1 MGGLRPCCGLRSSR
15 QYPSSTLG
23 GRQGSGVGTG
33 RPPSRAEGGEP
44 LVFREFTEFFPEPLN
59 AARDSGSTSGTLLS
73 FTCVLVQLS
82 AGEEELSSGRL
93 ETRLSAEKMALVGIQ
108 LVVSLLAASIMQK
121 MAPHCSFARWLL
133 CNGSLFRF
141 KHPSE
146 GELCALAGKQMPKQN
161 KRDRR
166 QNGESKPLTVPKDID
181 LHLEKAPVNVIDALV
196 LRFFL
201 EYQWLVDFAVYAMG
215 VFLFTECYYN
225 VVDASKEVNVG
236 ALWCV
241 LTVLFSV
248 KTLHTM
254 MSHYFRSEEGGERSV
269 CLAFGFL
276 SLLVAMLVLVVRE
289 DYLEFGLES
298 GFSNLF
304 DNLEV
309 FAKQQGYA
317 DWSIPVTKL
326 TVKLGL
332 AAVCAYIGALL
343 AFPGLRMAQTHLD
356 AVQLNSGRPFI
367 QILLQ
372 ISFLSPVIV
381 LVLWIKPI
389 ARDFLAN
396 APMGKTSI
404 TIVPSELFDSVR
416 LWIIVGLCVLRLALT
431 RYHLQAY
438 LNLAQKWVEQ
448 MKKEAGRIAAID
460 IQKKVTRV
468 FCYLTVITLQY
479 LVPIFLILF
488 STLSLKALGDF
499 SWGPGAED
507 TPGVTPALL
516 IPTAAPVLPGS
527 LDEDEEGVEDMD
539 EDVQATVAHLM
550 ASFTALRSVLTPLF
564 FRGFFAFLTWWV
576 AACQV
581 ISSLFGIYFH
591 QYLMQS

>member
-1 MGGLRPCCGLRSSR
+1 
-15 QYPSSTLG
+15 
-23 GRQGSGVGTG
+23 
-33 RPPSRAEGGEP
+33 
-44 LVFREFTEFFPEPLN
+44 
-59 AARDSGSTSGTLLS
+59 
-73 FTCVLVQLS
+73 
-82 AGEEELSSGRL
+82 
-93 ETRLSAEKMALVGIQ
+93 MALMGVQ
-108 LVVSLLAASIMQK
+108 LVVSLLAASIMQR
-121 MAPHCSFARWLL
+121 MAPHCSFARWLI

-146 GELCALAGKQMPKQN
+146 GELCALAGKQMPKQTR
-161 KRDRR
+161 RDRR

-181 LHLEKAPVNVIDALV
+181 LHLEKAPINAIDALV

-201 EYQWLVDFAVYAMG
+201 EYQWLVDFAVYATG
-215 VFLFTECYYN
+215 VFLITECYGS
-225 VVDASKEVNVG
+225 VVDASKEVNLG
-236 ALWCV
+236 AIWCV

-248 KTLHTM
+248 KTLHTL

-298 GFSNLF
+298 GFSSLF

-309 FAKQQGYA
+309 FVKQQGYA

-332 AAVCAYIGALL
+332 AALCAYIGALL
-343 AFPGLRMAQTHLD
+343 AFPGLRLAQTHLD
-356 AVQLNSGRPFI
+356 AIQMNSGRPLI
-367 QILLQ
+367 QILLHL
-372 ISFLSPVIV
+372 SFLSPVIV

-396 APMGKTSI
+396 APMGKTSV
-404 TIVPSELFDSVR
+404 TIVSSEAFDSMR
-416 LWIIVGLCVLRLALT
+416 LWIIVGSCVLRLALT

-460 IQKKVTRV
+460 IQRKVTRI

-479 LVPIFLILF
+479 LVPVFLILF
-488 STLSLKALGDF
+488 STLALKALGDF
-499 SWGPGAED
+499 SWSPGREQP
-507 TPGVTPALL
+507 PGVTPALVM
-516 IPTAAPVLPGS
+516 PTAAPVLPGG
-527 LDEDEEGVEDMD
+527 LDEDEEGMEDME
-539 EDVQATVAHLM
+539 EDIQATVARLSE
-550 ASFTALRSVLTPLF
+550 AFTALRSVLTPLF
-564 FRGFFAFLTWWV
+564 FRGFFAFMTWWV

-591 QYLMQS
+591 QYLMQN

>member
-1 MGGLRPCCGLRSSR
+1 MG
-15 QYPSSTLG
+15 
-23 GRQGSGVGTG
+23 V
-33 RPPSRAEGGEP
+33 
-44 LVFREFTEFFPEPLN
+44 
-59 AARDSGSTSGTLLS
+59 
-73 FTCVLVQLS
+73 
-82 AGEEELSSGRL
+82 
-93 ETRLSAEKMALVGIQ
+93 Q
-108 LVVSLLAASIMQK
+108 LVVSLLAASIMQR

-133 CNGSLFRF
+133 CSGSLFRF

-161 KRDRR
+161 RRDRWGGG
-166 QNGESKPLTVPKDID
+166 NGESKPLTVPKDID
-181 LHLEKAPVNVIDALV
+181 LHLDKAPVNVIDALV

-201 EYQWLVDFAVYAMG
+201 EYQWLVDFSIYATG
-215 VFLFTECYYN
+215 VFLFTECYYS
-225 VVDASKEVNVG
+225 VVDASKEFNIG

-241 LTVLFSV
+241 LTVLFSL
-248 KTLHTM
+248 KTLHTL

-276 SLLVAMLVLVVRE
+276 SLLIAMLVLVVRE

-304 DNLEV
+304 DNLEI
-309 FAKQQGYA
+309 FAKKQGYA

-343 AFPGLRMAQTHLD
+343 AFPGLRLAQTHLD
-356 AVQLNSGRPFI
+356 AVQMNSDRPLI
-367 QILLQ
+367 QILLHM
-372 ISFLSPVIV
+372 SFLSPVIV
-381 LVLWIKPI
+381 VVLWVKPI

-404 TIVPSELFDSVR
+404 TIVPSEVFDSMR
-416 LWIIVGLCVLRLALT
+416 LWIIVALCALRLALT

-460 IQKKVTRV
+460 IQRKVTRV
-468 FCYLTVITLQY
+468 FCYLAVVALQY
-479 LVPIFLILF
+479 LVPILLILF

-499 SWGPGAED
+499 SWAVGAEE
-507 TPGVTPALL
+507 TPGVTPALVM
-516 IPTAAPVLPGS
+516 PTAAPVLPGN
-527 LDEDEEGVEDMD
+527 LDEDEDGADDMEEDI
-539 EDVQATVAHLM
+539 QATVAHLS
-550 ASFTALRSVLTPLF
+550 ATFTALRAVLTPLF

-591 QYLMQS
+591 QYLMQN

>member
-1 MGGLRPCCGLRSSR
+1 MG
-15 QYPSSTLG
+15 
-23 GRQGSGVGTG
+23 V
-33 RPPSRAEGGEP
+33 
-44 LVFREFTEFFPEPLN
+44 
-59 AARDSGSTSGTLLS
+59 
-73 FTCVLVQLS
+73 
-82 AGEEELSSGRL
+82 
-93 ETRLSAEKMALVGIQ
+93 Q
-108 LVVSLLAASIMQK
+108 LVVSLLAASIMQR

-133 CNGSLFRF
+133 CSGSLFRF

-161 KRDRR
+161 RRDRR

-181 LHLEKAPVNVIDALV
+181 LHLDKAPVNVIDALV

-201 EYQWLVDFAVYAMG
+201 EYQWLVDFSIYATG
-215 VFLFTECYYN
+215 VFLFTECYYS
-225 VVDASKEVNVG
+225 VVDASKEFNIG

-241 LTVLFSV
+241 LTVLFSL
-248 KTLHTM
+248 KTLHTL

-276 SLLVAMLVLVVRE
+276 SLLIAMLVLVVRE

-304 DNLEV
+304 DNLEI
-309 FAKQQGYA
+309 FAKKQGYA

-343 AFPGLRMAQTHLD
+343 AFPGLRLAQTHLD
-356 AVQLNSGRPFI
+356 AVQMNSDRPLI
-367 QILLQ
+367 QILLHM
-372 ISFLSPVIV
+372 SFLSPVIV
-381 LVLWIKPI
+381 VVLWVKPI

-404 TIVPSELFDSVR
+404 TIMR
-416 LWIIVGLCVLRLALT
+416 LWIIVALCALRLALT

-460 IQKKVTRV
+460 IQRKVTRV
-468 FCYLTVITLQY
+468 FCYLAVVALQY
-479 LVPIFLILF
+479 LVPILLILF

-499 SWGPGAED
+499 SWAVGAEE
-507 TPGVTPALL
+507 TPGVTPALVM
-516 IPTAAPVLPGS
+516 PTAAPVLPGN
-527 LDEDEEGVEDMD
+527 LDEDEDGADDMEEDI
-539 EDVQATVAHLM
+539 QATVAHLS
-550 ASFTALRSVLTPLF
+550 ATFTALRAVLTPLF

-591 QYLMQS
+591 QYLIIFAVSNLS

>member
-1 MGGLRPCCGLRSSR
+1 M
-15 QYPSSTLG
+15 
-23 GRQGSGVGTG
+23 
-33 RPPSRAEGGEP
+33 
-44 LVFREFTEFFPEPLN
+44 
-59 AARDSGSTSGTLLS
+59 
-73 FTCVLVQLS
+73 
-82 AGEEELSSGRL
+82 
-93 ETRLSAEKMALVGIQ
+93 GIQ

-161 KRDRR
+161 RRDRR
-166 QNGESKPLTVPKDID
+166 QNGENKPLTVPKDID

-201 EYQWLVDFAVYAMG
+201 EYQWLIDFAVYAAG
-215 VFLFTECYYN
+215 VFMFTECYYS
-225 VVDASKEVNVG
+225 VVDASKEVNIG
-236 ALWCV
+236 AIWCV
-241 LTVLFSV
+241 LTVLFGL
-248 KTLHTM
+248 KTLHTL

-309 FAKQQGYA
+309 FARQQGYA

-343 AFPGLRMAQTHLD
+343 AFPGLRLAQTHLD
-356 AVQLNSGRPFI
+356 AIQMNSERPLI
-367 QILLQ
+367 QILLHM
-372 ISFLSPVIV
+372 SFLSPIV
-381 LVLWIKPI
+381 VLILWVKPI

-396 APMGKTSI
+396 APLGKTSV
-404 TIVPSELFDSVR
+404 TFATFDSMR
-416 LWIIVGLCVLRLALT
+416 LWIIVSLCVLRLALV

-460 IQKKVTRV
+460 IQRKVTRV
-468 FCYLTVITLQY
+468 FCYLTVVTLQY
-479 LVPIFLILF
+479 LVPVLLILF
-488 STLSLKALGDF
+488 STLALKALGDF
-499 SWGPGAED
+499 SWCMGAEE
-507 TPGVTPALL
+507 TPGVTPALVM
-516 IPTAAPVLPGS
+516 PTA
-527 LDEDEEGVEDMD
+527 EDI
-539 EDVQATVAHLM
+539 QATVAHL
-550 ASFTALRSVLTPLF
+550 SETFTALRSVLTPLF

-581 ISSLFGIYFH
+581 ISSLFGVYFH
-591 QYLMQS
+591 QYLMQN

>member
-1 MGGLRPCCGLRSSR
+1 
-15 QYPSSTLG
+15 
-23 GRQGSGVGTG
+23 
-33 RPPSRAEGGEP
+33 
-44 LVFREFTEFFPEPLN
+44 
-59 AARDSGSTSGTLLS
+59 
-73 FTCVLVQLS
+73 
-82 AGEEELSSGRL
+82 
-93 ETRLSAEKMALVGIQ
+93 MALMGIQ

-146 GELCALAGKQMPKQN
+146 GELCALAGKQMPKPN
-161 KRDRR
+161 RRDRR
-166 QNGESKPLTVPKDID
+166 QNGETKPLTVPKDID

-201 EYQWLVDFAVYAMG
+201 EYQWLIDFAVYAAG
-215 VFLFTECYYN
+215 VFLFTECYYS
-225 VVDASKEVNVG
+225 VVDASKEVNIG
-236 ALWCV
+236 AIWCV
-241 LTVLFSV
+241 LTVLFAL
-248 KTLHTM
+248 KTLHTLM
-254 MSHYFRSEEGGERSV
+254 RHYFSSEEGGERSV

-298 GFSNLF
+298 GFNSLF
-304 DNLEV
+304 NNLEV
-309 FAKQQGYA
+309 FAKQQGFA

-343 AFPGLRMAQTHLD
+343 AFPGLRLAQTHLD
-356 AVQLNSGRPFI
+356 AVQMNAERPLI
-367 QILLQ
+367 QILLHM
-372 ISFLSPVIV
+372 SFLSPIIV
-381 LVLWIKPI
+381 LVLWVKPI

-404 TIVPSELFDSVR
+404 TLVSSSAFDSMR
-416 LWIIVGLCVLRLALT
+416 LCIIVAVCVLRLALT

-460 IQKKVTRV
+460 IQRKVTRV
-468 FCYLTVITLQY
+468 FCYLTVVTLQY
-479 LVPIFLILF
+479 LVPILLILF
-488 STLSLKALGDF
+488 STLALKALGDF
-499 SWGPGAED
+499 SWTPGAEQS
-507 TPGVTPALL
+507 PGVTPALVL
-516 IPTAAPVLPGS
+516 PTAPPSVS
-527 LDEDEEGVEDMD
+527 SVLDEDEDGVDYMEEDI
-539 EDVQATVAHLM
+539 QATVSRL
-550 ASFTALRSVLTPLF
+550 SETFSALRSVLTPLF

-581 ISSLFGIYFH
+581 LSSLFGIYFH
-591 QYLMQS
+591 QYLMHS

>member
-1 MGGLRPCCGLRSSR
+1 MG
-15 QYPSSTLG
+15 
-23 GRQGSGVGTG
+23 V
-33 RPPSRAEGGEP
+33 
-44 LVFREFTEFFPEPLN
+44 
-59 AARDSGSTSGTLLS
+59 
-73 FTCVLVQLS
+73 
-82 AGEEELSSGRL
+82 
-93 ETRLSAEKMALVGIQ
+93 Q
-108 LVVSLLAASIMQK
+108 LVVSLLAASIMQR

-146 GELCALAGKQMPKQN
+146 GELCALAGKQVPKPN
-161 KRDRR
+161 RRDRR
-166 QNGESKPLTVPKDID
+166 QNGENKPLTVPKDIN
-181 LHLEKAPVNVIDALV
+181 LHLDKAPVNAIDALV

-201 EYQWLVDFAVYAMG
+201 EYQWLVDFAVYTAG
-215 VFLFTECYYN
+215 IFLFTECYYC
-225 VVDASKEVNVG
+225 VVDARKEVNIG
-236 ALWCV
+236 AIWCV
-241 LTVLFSV
+241 LTVLFCL
-248 KTLHTM
+248 KTLHTL

-298 GFSNLF
+298 GFSSLF

-332 AAVCAYIGALL
+332 AAVCAYVGALL
-343 AFPGLRMAQTHLD
+343 AFPGLRLAQTHLD
-356 AVQLNSGRPFI
+356 AVKMNSERPLI
-367 QILLQ
+367 QALLHVG
-372 ISFLSPVIV
+372 FLSPVIV
-381 LVLWIKPI
+381 LVLWVKPI

-404 TIVPSELFDSVR
+404 TLVPSASFDSLR
-416 LWIIVGLCVLRLALT
+416 LWVIVALCVLRLLLT

-438 LNLAQKWVEQ
+438 LNLAPKWVEQ

-460 IQKKVTRV
+460 IQRKVTRI

-488 STLSLKALGDF
+488 STLALKALGEG
-499 SWGPGAED
+499 SWLSGAEE

-516 IPTAAPVLPGS
+516 MPTAAPVLPGGV
-527 LDEDEEGVEDMD
+527 DEDEDGVEDVE
-539 EDVQATVAHLM
+539 EDIQATVARLSE
-550 ASFTALRSVLTPLF
+550 AFSALRSVLTPIF
-564 FRGFFAFLTWWV
+564 FRGLFAFLTWWV

-581 ISSLFGIYFH
+581 ISSLFGMYFH
-591 QYLMQS
+591 QYLMQN